1 MVLSQGNV
9 TLEKGMPRTLK
20 RTLRTLPFKYAWY
33 VLWYFSGYFPTYIVH
48 EKKSVPWRTLGDLRF
63 SWYAGKCAREIKKKV
78 ISHGTR
84 RTLKR
89 TLKRTFC

>member
-1 MVLSQGNV
+1 MVRFVVLFRVLSD
-9 TLEKGMPRTLK
+9 
-20 RTLRTLPFKYAWY
+20 
-33 VLWYFSGYFPTYIVH
+33 IH

-89 TLKRTFC
+89 TLKRTFCYLRDPIQEKFMVRVP